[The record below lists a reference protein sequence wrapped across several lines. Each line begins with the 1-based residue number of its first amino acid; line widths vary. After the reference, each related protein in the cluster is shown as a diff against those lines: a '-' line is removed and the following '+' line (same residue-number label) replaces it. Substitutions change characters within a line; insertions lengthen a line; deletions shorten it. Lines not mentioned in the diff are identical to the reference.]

1 MISGPEYDG
10 MKPVNES
17 KGVAPGTMVVDAVP
31 IVEDQNAL
39 AQKYAAQGVSTA
51 EFEAVTAEVVPAGDF
66 FSPTEMQQMNL
77 LPVPMALD
85 YDAANNLPQEGE
97 PADESSIIYHNDGAM
112 PVIPSAWSIARVQR
126 DAAKRGI
133 KSTDT
138 EVLCNKLEIL
148 KFLNQHNTRPYMG
161 INVEGYHTETYY
173 RNRNGKRERHTRR
186 VTDFAYT
193 IDMTHFIY
201 PYGKIHSNTES
212 SVEEMIEEFLKDDN
226 KLRSLQV
233 KKRVYWNEAGLISLV
248 RMYIRRMGWNRGLTV
263 RPEYSNKSI
272 RVCTDSKLA
281 ATW

>member
-1 MISGPEYDG
+1 
-10 MKPVNES
+10 
-17 KGVAPGTMVVDAVP
+17 
-31 IVEDQNAL
+31 
-39 AQKYAAQGVSTA
+39 
-51 EFEAVTAEVVPAGDF
+51 
-66 FSPTEMQQMNL
+66 MNL

-281 ATW
+281 ATWDSRGGRALCILTVIPAIAIAIHGSGHRERGMRSTFVVQYSPLQIFESIRPQIYVPMMRGCTVM